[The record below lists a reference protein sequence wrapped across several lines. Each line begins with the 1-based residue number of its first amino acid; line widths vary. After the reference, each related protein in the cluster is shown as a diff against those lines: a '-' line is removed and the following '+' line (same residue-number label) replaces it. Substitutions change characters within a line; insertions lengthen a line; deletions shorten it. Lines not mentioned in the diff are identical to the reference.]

1 MTFTW
6 ESKVINYESERKER
20 RCALEEV
27 TDHPL
32 KISIVTL
39 QDGRPQRRSGT
50 SSSSGSSSASGTP
63 RRSSATTSTSWG
75 GLDPLSSLH
84 PLGNALEGLDPLSMM
99 SAEDGN
105 EKLEHFVTK
114 GGGTLDESFESW
126 AVKKSGI
133 LAKYS
138 TSEKLSI
145 TTSFLSGGEKVMVK
159 TQSAVTDKVKN
170 RLEQLDDF
178 EEGSVKEMLNL
189 SQQEYVTRIE
199 ELNQALR
206 ESWEQDQR
214 VKALKIAIQCA
225 KLLVDTS
232 VIQFYPSKFVLITDI
247 LDNFGNLVYQ
257 RIHSKAEYFKS
268 GSRVAI
274 PLPENFTPDQVPE
287 SAKETCRNWF
297 FKIASVRELIPR
309 FYVETAILKS
319 YSFLTQK
326 EYSTA
331 LMRLTS
337 VICGIGDPLVAAYAR
352 CYLCRVGMSVAPE
365 AHEHVLE
372 NFWDFLLTY
381 PQLQRPLVQQTLQQQ
396 HIDMA
401 TYLTLYCPALDW
413 ILQCVAYRAPENV
426 LTEVLAR
433 CKSQCN
439 SALLLNS
446 IMTAFKP
453 EFIANRALE
462 FVNMMRECDDATFPK
477 HVMFRTLGLCLLVSD
492 PPEEQKLQVLNE
504 VWKVV
509 SKLKNPADYMSCAEV
524 WIEYPCKHFTKREI
538 NTFLGAIIKQ
548 MVPDRAFENHYAQL
562 GAVVDRIL
570 VHVHDFSVLF
580 SIDHFLPFLDLL
592 QKESVKVDVCKSIMD
607 AFLKYQ
613 KEVTHDPVIVNA
625 LMYICK
631 TMHNS
636 VNALTLDDERRQIA
650 TLICGFLQHI
660 SFGRDFEQQLLFY
673 VDSRAAFS
681 SLDPVLV
688 ELVQDVNVLAMRTRQ
703 VVKGHHTRKT
713 AAFVKACAAYCF
725 ITIPSLNSVLG
736 RLELYLLSGQVAL
749 LNQCL
754 SQADSFFKAAISL
767 VPEMPHTIELEGK
780 QKSSEPY
787 LLSFINNFLSTLLFV
802 PDHPENEPLYLLRG
816 LLNVLQDYLWD
827 SHSDAR
833 SIAFLNALNLLS
845 ALSQDS
851 YLHHIDKVDSNDAL
865 YGGDPKFTAQIRE
878 LCGSVMDEVL
888 NHLKYLGDAGQYH
901 RQAALAMELMNR
913 ILIGGNLENKSL
925 LSLCINLWNLA
936 HKHGA
941 LDHKTSVRCLEFVK
955 QRAARPKG
963 SPYSE
968 LASKLQI
975 PSPV

>member
-6 ESKVINYESERKER
+6 ESKVINYEAERKER

-32 KISIVTL
+32 KINVITL

-50 SSSSGSSSASGTP
+50 SSSSGSSSTSGTP
-63 RRSSATTSTSWG
+63 RRSSATTSWG

-84 PLGNALEGLDPLSMM
+84 PLGSALEGLDPLSMM
-99 SAEDGN
+99 SAEDGG
-105 EKLEHFVTK
+105 EKSEHFVTK
-114 GGGTLDESFESW
+114 GSGALDESFEAW

-199 ELNQALR
+199 ELNQALG

-257 RIHSKAEYFKS
+257 RIHSKAEYFKA

-331 LMRLTS
+331 LMRLTR

-396 HIDMA
+396 HMDMG

-462 FVNMMRECDDATFPK
+462 FVNMMKECDDATFPK

-548 MVPDRAFENHYAQL
+548 MVPDRAFENHYTQL

-570 VHVHDFSVLF
+570 VHVHDFAVLF

-592 QKESVKVDVCKSIMD
+592 QKESVKVDVCKNIMD

-636 VNALTLDDERRQIA
+636 VNALTLEDERRQIA
-650 TLICGFLQHI
+650 ALICGFLQHI
-660 SFGRDFEQQLLFY
+660 SFGRDFEQQLSFY

-767 VPEMPHTIELEGK
+767 MPEMPHTIELEGK
-780 QKSSEPY
+780 QKSSEPF

-802 PDHPENEPLYLLRG
+802 PDHPEQEPLYLLRG
-816 LLNVLQDYLWD
+816 LLNVVQDYLWD

-833 SIAFLNALNLLS
+833 AVAFLNVLNLLT
-845 ALSQDS
+845 ALSQDH

-865 YGGDPKFTAQIRE
+865 YGGDPKFTAQIVE

-888 NHLKYLGDAGQYH
+888 SHLKYLGDAGQYQ
-901 RQAALAMELMNR
+901 RQAALAMELLNR
-913 ILIGGNLENKSL
+913 ILIGGSLENKSL
-925 LSLCINLWNLA
+925 LSLCVNLWNLA
-936 HKHGA
+936 HKHGT
-941 LDHKTSVRCLEFVK
+941 LDHKASVRCLEFVK

-963 SPYSE
+963 RPYSE
-968 LASKLQI
+968 LACRLQI

>member
-1 MTFTW
+1 
-6 ESKVINYESERKER
+6 
-20 RCALEEV
+20 
-27 TDHPL
+27 
-32 KISIVTL
+32 
-39 QDGRPQRRSGT
+39 
-50 SSSSGSSSASGTP
+50 
-63 RRSSATTSTSWG
+63 
-75 GLDPLSSLH
+75 
-84 PLGNALEGLDPLSMM
+84 
-99 SAEDGN
+99 
-105 EKLEHFVTK
+105 
-114 GGGTLDESFESW
+114 ESFEAW

-199 ELNQALR
+199 ELNQALG

-247 LDNFGNLVYQ
+247 LDNFGKLQSVTVLC
-257 RIHSKAEYFKS
+257 YFK
-268 GSRVAI
+268 RLT
-274 PLPENFTPDQVPE
+274 PLRKPHLRALVVKFKLKIHYHIFLGRLFPKFCSNEVLLYRKKL
-287 SAKETCRNWF
+287 KE
-297 FKIASVRELIPR
+297 
-309 FYVETAILKS
+309 
-319 YSFLTQK
+319 

-331 LMRLTS
+331 LMRLTR

-396 HIDMA
+396 HMDMG

-462 FVNMMRECDDATFPK
+462 FVNMMKECDDATFPK

-548 MVPDRAFENHYAQL
+548 MVPDRAFENHYTQL

-570 VHVHDFSVLF
+570 VHVHDFAVLF

-592 QKESVKVDVCKSIMD
+592 QKESVKVDVCKNIMD
-607 AFLKYQ
+607 AFLKWSVEGPSCGFDLQDFVLVLTSRIGRSCCLVLMLSPRKRAVLYNLCVYKTKSGKKSQRQ
-613 KEVTHDPVIVNA
+613 KHAQHNFHLKICEEWNRNIQPRARVSRTVKVRTDILDRCGEVTWS
-625 LMYICK
+625 LR
-631 TMHNS
+631 
-636 VNALTLDDERRQIA
+636 LT
-650 TLICGFLQHI
+650 
-660 SFGRDFEQQLLFY
+660 
-673 VDSRAAFS
+673 
-681 SLDPVLV
+681 
-688 ELVQDVNVLAMRTRQ
+688 
-703 VVKGHHTRKT
+703 
-713 AAFVKACAAYCF
+713 ACAAYCF

-767 VPEMPHTIELEGK
+767 MPEMPHTIELEGK
-780 QKSSEPY
+780 QKSSEPF

-802 PDHPENEPLYLLRG
+802 PDHPEQEPLYLLRG
-816 LLNVLQDYLWD
+816 LLNVVQDYLWD

-833 SIAFLNALNLLS
+833 AVAFLNVLNLLT
-845 ALSQDS
+845 ALSQDN

-865 YGGDPKFTAQIRE
+865 YGGDPKFTAQISE

-888 NHLKYLGDAGQYH
+888 SHLKYLGDAGQYQ
-901 RQAALAMELMNR
+901 RQAALAMELLNR
-913 ILIGGNLENKSL
+913 ILIGGSLENKSL
-925 LSLCINLWNLA
+925 LSLCVNLWNLA
-936 HKHGA
+936 HKHGT
-941 LDHKTSVRCLEFVK
+941 LDHKASVRCLEFVK

-963 SPYSE
+963 RPYSE
-968 LASKLQI
+968 LACRLQI

>member
-1 MTFTW
+1 MD
-6 ESKVINYESERKER
+6 RAA
-20 RCALEEV
+20 ALV
-27 TDHPL
+27 LIQQP
-32 KISIVTL
+32 S
-39 QDGRPQRRSGT
+39 
-50 SSSSGSSSASGTP
+50 
-63 RRSSATTSTSWG
+63 
-75 GLDPLSSLH
+75 
-84 PLGNALEGLDPLSMM
+84 
-99 SAEDGN
+99 
-105 EKLEHFVTK
+105 EHFATK
-114 GGGTLDESFESW
+114 GSGALDESFEAW

-199 ELNQALR
+199 ELNQALG

-247 LDNFGNLVYQ
+247 LDNFGELQ
-257 RIHSKAEYFKS
+257 SRRTFLHGRCL
-268 GSRVAI
+268 GSCPQTTNEGQPVVPSPVATQ
-274 PLPENFTPDQVPE
+274 NFTPDQVPE

-331 LMRLTS
+331 LMRLTR

-396 HIDMA
+396 HMDMG

-462 FVNMMRECDDATFPK
+462 FVNMMKECDDATFPK

-524 WIEYPCKHFTKREI
+524 WIEYPCKHFT
-538 NTFLGAIIKQ
+538 
-548 MVPDRAFENHYAQL
+548 L

-570 VHVHDFSVLF
+570 VHVHDFAVLF

-592 QKESVKVDVCKSIMD
+592 QKESVKVDVCKNIMD

-636 VNALTLDDERRQIA
+636 VNALTLEDERRQIA
-650 TLICGFLQHI
+650 ALICGFLQHI
-660 SFGRDFEQQLLFY
+660 SFGRDFEQQLSFY

-767 VPEMPHTIELEGK
+767 MPEMPHTIELEGK
-780 QKSSEPY
+780 QKSSEPF

-802 PDHPENEPLYLLRG
+802 PVSPSCIVSPEKPPVPRWELSEKQRARDESQVYEVSVGTARPRLATFLGFRSPAHRVTFTSADDVALTRAILRT
-816 LLNVLQDYLWD
+816 QPQT
-827 SHSDAR
+827 HS
-833 SIAFLNALNLLS
+833 I
-845 ALSQDS
+845 
-851 YLHHIDKVDSNDAL
+851 DSNDAL
-865 YGGDPKFTAQIRE
+865 YGGDPKFTAQIVE

-888 NHLKYLGDAGQYH
+888 SHLKYLGDAGQYQ
-901 RQAALAMELMNR
+901 RQAALAMELLNR
-913 ILIGGNLENKSL
+913 ILIGGSLENKSL
-925 LSLCINLWNLA
+925 LSLCVNLWNLA
-936 HKHGA
+936 HKHGT
-941 LDHKTSVRCLEFVK
+941 LDHK
-955 QRAARPKG
+955 
-963 SPYSE
+963 
-968 LASKLQI
+968 AS
-975 PSPV
+975 